1 MIVRINQVEAS
12 QVERES
18 GWLSGGLMAPLLGGV
33 WPADMRAFELLILGQ
48 DEQQRPLSES
58 FRQTQLRHII
68 PEAAAALREKTEES
82 IVRLDGPL
90 ADGELLAAFRR
101 LTDASGIGRFAFSA
115 ALKSQPAPQTVIGS
129 VRLAPTHKAFA
140 GLCAD
145 STLGLERSVRLRVI
159 AVPEPA
165 VNQVLELGP
174 AEDPRWA
181 QVLPQAGF
189 LLGPSRGLRSIH
201 ILTRRFDAAAVKS
214 RIMQRLMSGASGGDG
229 E

>member
-12 QVERES
+12 LVERES
-18 GWLSGGLMAPLLGGV
+18 GWTGGGLMGPFLGAA

-48 DEQQRPLSES
+48 DEQQRPLSEI

-68 PEAAAALREKTEES
+68 PEAAAALRDKTEES
-82 IVRLDGPL
+82 VVRLDGPL
-90 ADGELLAAFRR
+90 ADGELLAALRR
-101 LTDASGIGRFAFSA
+101 LTDAAGIGRYAISA
-115 ALKSQPAPQTVIGS
+115 AQKTQHAPLTVVGS
-129 VRLAPTHKAFA
+129 VRLAPTQKAFV

-159 AVPEPA
+159 AVPEPI

-174 AEDPRWA
+174 VDDPRWA

-189 LLGPSRGLRSIH
+189 MLGPSRGLRSIH
-201 ILTRRFDAAAVKS
+201 ILTRRFDAATVKA
-214 RIMQRLMSGASGGDG
+214 RIMQRLMAGAAGS
-229 E
+229 EAE